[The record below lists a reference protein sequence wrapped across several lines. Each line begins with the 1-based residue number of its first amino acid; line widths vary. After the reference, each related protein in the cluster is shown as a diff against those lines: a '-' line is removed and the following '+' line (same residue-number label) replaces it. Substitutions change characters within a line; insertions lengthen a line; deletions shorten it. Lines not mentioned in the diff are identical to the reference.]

1 MNVCGIKEHLFRAPL
16 NKKIMVITS
25 IVTLIFD
32 IFSGGV
38 FLRQHGINVRNVFK
52 NIELCLGCNI
62 MTSEHVL
69 GLM

>member
-32 IFSGGV
+32 IFSGGF
-38 FLRQHGINVRNVFK
+38 FLRQHGTVGSKKSDTIYFLDIFLSSK
-52 NIELCLGCNI
+52 
-62 MTSEHVL
+62 S
-69 GLM
+69 